1 VSQAADL
8 VRAVEAAGGI
18 AMTFP
23 LLEILPRDAKLVSA
37 EESKLPPP
45 DILIYVSPNAVLH
58 GARWHEPDAMAIAVG
73 PATLG
78 CLKRRGVSE
87 AVSPGGGFDSESLL
101 ADAALARVA
110 GKHVRIVRGQDGR
123 ELLGETLRD
132 RGAIVDYLSV
142 YLRQARPV
150 AASDRRQL
158 EKQLG
163 SGEISCITV
172 MSVVSLHCLL
182 DLFAGPKRGL
192 LTRARLVTP
201 SRRVLKNINEL
212 LPGARATLAPGPQA
226 GEMIL
231 GLSACLK
238 QDNSE

>member
-1 VSQAADL
+1 MSDRPLSRHRILITRPVSQAADL

-123 ELLGETLRD
+123 ELLGETLREPVLLD
-132 RGAIVDYLSV
+132 AEQVRVERLAAVVHLDLDVGVRIGEPGLEVVGDGAIGID
-142 YLRQARPV
+142 AR
-150 AASDRRQL
+150 DH
-158 EKQLG
+158 
-163 SGEISCITV
+163 GEE
-172 MSVVSLHCLL
+172 
-182 DLFAGPKRGL
+182 
-192 LTRARLVTP
+192 LTSSP
-201 SRRVLKNINEL
+201 SR
-212 LPGARATLAPGPQA
+212 
-226 GEMIL
+226 
-231 GLSACLK
+231 
-238 QDNSE
+238 